1 MAETTIVATFA
12 YRHEA
17 EMAQG
22 YLEDAGIPVVMMAGD
37 AAGIELGFAAPYR
50 ASIAVRQEDAGAARD
65 VLRETGYEE
74 NLA

>member
-1 MAETTIVATFA
+1 MADTIAVATFA

-22 YLEDAGIPVVMMAGD
+22 YLEDAGIRVVMMAGD

-50 ASIAVRQEDAGAARD
+50 ARIAVRTDDVEEARRVLADAG
-65 VLRETGYEE
+65 YED
-74 NLA
+74 NLS

>member
-1 MAETTIVATFA
+1 MSETTIVATFS

-22 YLEDAGIPVVMMAGD
+22 YLEGADIPVVMMAGD

-50 ASIAVRQEDAGAARD
+50 ATIAVRKEDAGAARE
-65 VLRETGYEE
+65 VLAETGFEE
-74 NLA
+74 NLT